1 MNLKSK
7 EQEND
12 LSKIIRLL
20 SMYHA
25 LSLPQLQK
33 LFPALSEEKL
43 TMLLHRLE
51 KSGRLVYTSDG
62 NMILCS
68 KDHSPDP
75 AVTAAFWVLLDFQA
89 DVIYHTVSD
98 FPVALTFYTNADA
111 YDVIYVPEEKEIL
124 INHALSVYPQDAPRR
139 IVNFSQPKQM
149 SAIHFP
155 SIAAFCT
162 ITEDGQVQYY
172 KKQGAIND
180 S

>member
-1 MNLKSK
+1 MTCQKS
-7 EQEND
+7 
-12 LSKIIRLL
+12 SVC
-20 SMYHA
+20 SPCTM
-25 LSLPQLQK
+25 
-33 LFPALSEEKL
+33 LFPAAASEALSCTLRRKAD
-43 TMLLHRLE
+43 HAAAPSG

-139 IVNFSQPKQM
+139 IVIVSQPKQM